1 MIVLINLSALLDD
14 AKCFELVR
22 QTRWLQGFRCPK
34 CPICRVNIEILMNG
48 LISSANHGSLRQDR
62 GT

>member
-48 LISSANHGSLRQDR
+48 LIS
-62 GT
+62 